1 MYLQQRQLLEVAE
14 ALAPN
19 PHGDPS
25 PAAVLR
31 VGAGGSKEIRTTN
44 CNLRY
49 KLEKVNICLAE
60 TRAFI
65 GHQEEASET
74 RRSLPSRSRHALH
87 YGCCTQVQ
95 RVETR
100 RSSELLLSWK
110 DAPEYGTYG

>member
-25 PAAVLR
+25 PPAVLR
-31 VGAGGSKEIRTTN
+31 VGAGGSKEIHTTN
-44 CNLRY
+44 RNLRY
-49 KLEKVNICLAE
+49 KLAKVNICLAD

-74 RRSLPSRSRHALH
+74 RRSLSPRSRHALH
-87 YGCCTQVQ
+87 HGCCTQVQ
-95 RVETR
+95 WVETR